1 MLDISNISASYG
13 IIKVIVNVSLT
24 VEKGECV
31 ALLGS
36 NGAGKSTILKNIS
49 GWMKP
54 LEGAISFLGKR
65 IDGLKAFKVAQVG
78 IAHVPEGRRVFP
90 QMTVEENLD
99 IGSYL
104 PEAKKDRKKSKEWVF
119 HIFPRLQERRLQL
132 AGTLSGGEQ
141 QMVAVGRA
149 LMLKPKLLMLDEL
162 SLGLAPVVVDDL
174 YERLKKVRQEG
185 VSILLVEQDVLRA
198 LDMADRGYVLE
209 NGRMSISGSSREL
222 SGNSEIKKAYLGM

>member
-1 MLDISNISASYG
+1 MLHVNDISASYG
-13 IIKVIVNVSLT
+13 IIKVIANVSLT

-36 NGAGKSTILKNIS
+36 NGAGKSTILKNIC

-54 LEGAISFLGKR
+54 LEGTISFLGQR

-78 IAHVPEGRRVFP
+78 IALVPEGRRVFP

-104 PEAKKDRKKSKEWVF
+104 PDAKKDREKTKEWVF
-119 HIFPRLQERRLQL
+119 HIFPKLRERRRQL
-132 AGTLSGGEQ
+132 GGTLSGGEQ
-141 QMVAVGRA
+141 QMVAIGRA
-149 LMLKPKLLMLDEL
+149 LMLKPKLLMLDEP

-174 YERLKKVRQEG
+174 YERLKSVRQEG

-209 NGRMSISGSSREL
+209 NGRMSISGSSQEL
-222 SGNSEIKKAYLGM
+222 SNDCDIKKAYLGM

>member
-141 QMVAVGRA
+141 QMVAVG
-149 LMLKPKLLMLDEL
+149 KPKLLMLDEL

-209 NGRMSISGSSREL
+209 NGRMSISGSSLEL

>member
-54 LEGAISFLGKR
+54 LEGTISFLGKR

-209 NGRMSISGSSREL
+209 NGRMSISGSSMEL
-222 SGNSEIKKAYLGM
+222 SDNSEIKKAYLGM

>member
-162 SLGLAPVVVDDL
+162 SRGRAPRGVYALESLRKAEKSPPGRRLHPLGRAGRLARPGHGRSGL
-174 YERLKKVRQEG
+174 CPRKRA
-185 VSILLVEQDVLRA
+185 DVHLR
-198 LDMADRGYVLE
+198 VQ
-209 NGRMSISGSSREL
+209 SGTIR
-222 SGNSEIKKAYLGM
+222 

>member
-13 IIKVIVNVSLT
+13 IIKVIANVSLT

-162 SLGLAPVVVDDL
+162 SLGRAPVVVDDL

-209 NGRMSISGSSREL
+209 NGRMSISGSSLEL

>member
-1 MLDISNISASYG
+1 MLSVENISASYG
-13 IIKVIVNVSLT
+13 VIKVVENVSLT
-24 VEKGECV
+24 VETGECV

-54 LEGAISFLGKR
+54 LEGTISFRGKR
-65 IDGLKAFKVAQVG
+65 IDGLKAFRVAEEG

-99 IGSYL
+99 VGSYL
-104 PEAKKDRKKSKEWVF
+104 PSAKKDRRQSKEWVF
-119 HIFPRLQERRLQL
+119 SIFPRLQERRQQL

-149 LMLKPKLLMLDEL
+149 LMLKPKLLMLDEP

-174 YERLKKVRQEG
+174 YERLKSVRKEG

-209 NGRMSISGSSREL
+209 NGRMSLTGSSTEL
-222 SGNSEIKKAYLGM
+222 SGNCDIKKAYLGM

>member
-13 IIKVIVNVSLT
+13 IIKVIANVSLT

-209 NGRMSISGSSREL
+209 NGRMSISGSSLEL

>member
-209 NGRMSISGSSREL
+209 NGRMSISGSSLEL